1 MNLAR
6 SSITAFSI
14 KILGAL
20 LFTAYSI
27 FLARILAQN
36 DYGVVMFAIS
46 VATALGPISLLG
58 FDRTTTKFA
67 SIYYAEKQMP
77 QLRGLLAR
85 SRRTGMVFSLALLA
99 LAGVLMWLG
108 LLKPSESKHAAIL
121 LALCILPLWAWVLLN
136 REFLRGL
143 RLLVPALVGFQILRP
158 ALAMLFTALVYYAG
172 LVNSATALACLGG
185 ALLVAIIIDTRRI
198 KSVLG
203 PSDGQLV
210 YETDKWFHTAKPLLF
225 SMVMYTI
232 VTRADML
239 LVGSLLGMEDAAR
252 YSVAAR
258 LASFPDFILEAI
270 RVVMAPLIAE
280 RFHKNELA
288 PLQQQVTRASQMVF
302 LAVVPF
308 AVAFI
313 FFPKFF
319 LGFFG
324 AAYESSDRILI
335 YLIIGQCVN
344 AFSGTVGV
352 LMTMTNLQ
360 REHARIFTVSALLTL
375 LLGYLL
381 SKTVGAEGAALA
393 TAITMS
399 LANIWMVIVVKRKL
413 GIRSYVRINRTKRLP
428 HHEPKGDVRS
438 KHLV

>member
-6 SSITAFSI
+6 SSLTAFSI

-67 SIYYAEKQMP
+67 TVYYTENRLP
-77 QLRGLLAR
+77 ELRGLL
-85 SRRTGMVFSLALLA
+85 RRGRQTGLGFSAVLLA
-99 LAGVLMWLG
+99 IAGALWYLGVLQ
-108 LLKPSESKHAAIL
+108 PAQSKHAAIL
-121 LALCILPLWAWVLLN
+121 LALGILPLWAGVLLN

-143 RLLVPALVGFQILRP
+143 KFLVPALVGFQILRP
-158 ALAMLFTALVYYAG
+158 GLAILFSALAYGAG
-172 LVNSATALACLGG
+172 MINATTMLACLGA
-185 ALLVAIIIDTRRI
+185 ALLVSILIDTQRI
-198 KSVLG
+198 KKTLS
-203 PSDGQLV
+203 PNDGQRID
-210 YETDKWFHTAKPLLF
+210 ESAQWMKTAKPLLF
-225 SMVMYTI
+225 SMLMYTI

-239 LVGSLLGMEDAAR
+239 LVGSILGMEDAAR
-252 YSVAAR
+252 YAVAAR

-270 RVVMAPLIAE
+270 RVVMGPLIAE

-288 PLQQQVTRASQMVF
+288 SLQQQVTRATQMVF
-302 LAVVPF
+302 LAVAPF
-308 AVAFI
+308 AIAFI
-313 FFPKFF
+313 CFPKFF

-324 AAYESSDRILI
+324 PAYGSANRILI
-335 YLIIGQCVN
+335 YLIVGQCVN
-344 AFSGTVGV
+344 AFSGAVGV

-360 REHARIFTVSALLTL
+360 REHARIMTVNAGLTL
-375 LLGYLL
+375 VLGYALI
-381 SKTVGAEGAALA
+381 KTIGAEGAALA

-399 LANIWMVIVVKRKL
+399 LANIWMVIVVKNKL
-413 GIRSYVRINRTKRLP
+413 GIISYIRMNRLKRLP
-428 HHEPKGDVRS
+428 RESRSDVRS
-438 KHLV
+438 KHGV